1 MSTTLSHILQAP
13 GFPADIWERQNV
25 EPNDVLIRAGDSDHR
40 VYLIEQG
47 EFAVSSSVDLDG
59 SRRVRPGI
67 STLGPG
73 QVVGEFCLF
82 NTLPRTATVT
92 ATTAGQVIAIDAIA
106 LQAYLDQHPD
116 IGYRVMKDLNQALVG
131 HLYKSNKRFDHLY
144 AWGLKAHN
152 IDRHL

>member
-1 MSTTLSHILQAP
+1 MSTTLSQILQAP
-13 GFPADIWERQNV
+13 GFPADIWERRPV
-25 EPNDVLIRAGDSDHR
+25 APNDRLIRVGDNDHR
-40 VYLIEQG
+40 IYLIEQG
-47 EFAVSSSVDLDG
+47 EFSVSSLVELDG
-59 SRRVRPGI
+59 TRQVRPGI

-92 ATTAGQVIAIDAIA
+92 ATTAGQVVAIDAVA

-116 IGYRVMKDLNQALVG
+116 IGYRVLKELNQALVG
-131 HLYKSNKRFDHLY
+131 HLYKSNKRVDHLY

-152 IDRHL
+152 IDQHL